1 MDAVTDLDRRI
12 AKRQRRPQPAAAG
25 EGQGAADKAA
35 TTDTAPRPEAKPDR
49 PDVVAIGKARRRFV
63 TFNTFVDAVGRY
75 LPASDREVWHVLFR
89 FADAASNV
97 AEVRLADIAARLD
110 CHTRTTSRSVDRLC
124 ATGLVERIKRG
135 TRQGGPSRYRIDPDP
150 ARHVDALRRKW
161 EARHRAPAS
170 GSKRPSQK
178 PSRSPSGQFTT

>member
-1 MDAVTDLDRRI
+1 MTPATTDVNANMRRH
-12 AKRQRRPQPAAAG
+12 AEERRKQRAATQPAAPAAAAPQPAG
-25 EGQGAADKAA
+25 ETQ
-35 TTDTAPRPEAKPDR
+35 PRDMA
-49 PDVVAIGKARRRFV
+49 AIGKARRRFV

-75 LPASDREVWHVLFR
+75 LPAADREVWHVLFR
-89 FADAASNV
+89 FADAATNV

-135 TRQGGPSRYRIDPDP
+135 TRQGGPSRYRIDPEP
-150 ARHVDALRRKW
+150 ARHVDALRAAW
-161 EARHRAPAS
+161 QARQRQPGS
-170 GSKRPSQK
+170 GSDRQRPK

>member
-12 AKRQRRPQPAAAG
+12 AQRQRRPQPAAAAK
-25 EGQGAADKAA
+25 GQGAADKAA
-35 TTDTAPRPEAKPDR
+35 TTDTAPQPEAKPDR

-97 AEVRLADIAARLD
+97 AEVRLADIAARLA

-124 ATGLVERIKRG
+124 AAGLVERIKRG
-135 TRQGGPSRYRIDPDP
+135 TRQGGPSRYRIDPEP
-150 ARHVDALRRKW
+150 ARHVDALRRAW
-161 EARHRAPAS
+161 EARQRPAGDRANRAARQPSRAAS
-170 GSKRPSQK
+170 GK
-178 PSRSPSGQFTT
+178 FTT